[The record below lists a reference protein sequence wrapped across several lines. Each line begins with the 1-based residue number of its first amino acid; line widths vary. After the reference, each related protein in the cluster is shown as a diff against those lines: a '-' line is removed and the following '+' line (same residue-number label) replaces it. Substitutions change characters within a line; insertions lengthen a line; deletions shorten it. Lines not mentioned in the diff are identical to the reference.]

1 MTDFSFLRL
10 NQNFATAK
18 YDEMHESE
26 YFYNGGICLHPLE
39 RYLQTTNSLTDIAF
53 DDSYKVELVNCK
65 EDVIKDITNRVFIT
79 EFQDNN
85 GIYQISFEIAPLN
98 EDFYYDALYLKFT
111 HLNSSLRLYSN
122 KFIVTAEEQK
132 NSFRLDYKSYSVY
145 KGTNYV
151 LADYYQ
157 SIRLLGF
164 FNGISE
170 KKDSK
175 LYTEINGKIRKSRI
189 IQSFEHDYNIE
200 YVNTFVYERLCVA
213 LENDLVYL
221 NGTFIEIL
229 DDVSAGERIGKS
241 NLFEANF
248 KVQFDKTQTYEDI
261 YQIAP
266 PLIITELLPLG
277 DYTLASVPTTG
288 KATFNNDIVYVSG
301 KLKLYDYNTDI
312 LLNEINITIANNYF
326 EFTMPILDNGEYYF
340 LFDNL
345 INDVLLQTIS
355 GTDKEQWKFNIS
367 AGDYNNTQYKTTQ
380 YFTN

>member
-10 NQNFATAK
+10 NTNFATAK
-18 YDEMHESE
+18 RDEMQESE

-39 RYLQTTNSLTDIAF
+39 KYLQITNSLTDIAF
-53 DDSYKVELVNCK
+53 DDSYKVELINCN
-65 EDVIKDITNRVFIT
+65 EEVIKDITSRVFIT

-85 GIYQISFEIAPLN
+85 GIYQISYEIAPLN
-98 EDFYYDALYLKFT
+98 EDFYYDTLYLKFT
-111 HLNSSLRLYSN
+111 HLDSNLRLYSN
-122 KFIVTAEEQK
+122 RFIVTAEEEK
-132 NSFRLDYKSYSVY
+132 NSFRLDYKSYSIY

-157 SIRLLGF
+157 SIRLLGY

-170 KKDSK
+170 NKESK

-189 IQSFEHDYNIE
+189 IQSFEHAYNIE
-200 YVNTFVYERLCVA
+200 YLNTFVYERLCVA

-221 NGTFIEIL
+221 NGTFIEVL
-229 DDVSAGERIGKS
+229 GDVSAGERIGKS

-248 KVQFDKTQTYEDI
+248 KVQFDNTQTYTDT

-266 PLIITELLPLG
+266 LLSITNLLPLG
-277 DYTLASVPTTG
+277 AYALASIPTTG
-288 KATFNNDIVYVSG
+288 KATFNNNIVYIGG
-301 KLKLYDYNTDI
+301 KLKLYDYSTDI
-312 LLNEINITIANNYF
+312 LLNEIDVTITDNYF
-326 EFTMPILDNGEYYF
+326 EFTMPILSNGNYYF

-355 GTDKEQWKFNIS
+355 ITNKEQWKFNIRG
-367 AGDYNNTQYKTTQ
+367 ADFLGTDFNNTDF
-380 YFTN
+380 FTN

>member
-10 NQNFATAK
+10 NTDFATAK
-18 YDEMHESE
+18 YDKMQESE
-26 YFYNGGICLHPLE
+26 YFYNGGVCLHPLE
-39 RYLQTTNSLTDIAF
+39 KYLQITNSPTDIAF

-65 EDVIKDITNRVFIT
+65 EEILKDITSNVFIT

-98 EDFYYDALYLKFT
+98 EDFYYEELYLKFT
-111 HLNSSLRLYSN
+111 HLDSPLRLYSN
-122 KFIVTAEEQK
+122 RFIVTVEEQK

-157 SIRLLGF
+157 SIRLLGYY
-164 FNGISE
+164 NGISE
-170 KKDSK
+170 NKDRR
-175 LYTEINGKIRKSRI
+175 LYTDINGRIRKSRI

-200 YVNTFVYERLCVA
+200 YVNAFVYERLCVA

-221 NGTFIEIL
+221 NGTFIEVL

-248 KVQFDKTQTYEDI
+248 KVQFDNSQTYEDA

-266 PLIITELLPLG
+266 ALSIIELMPLG
-277 DYTLASVPTTG
+277 NYTLASIPTTG

-312 LLNEINITIANNYF
+312 LLNEIDITITNNYF
-326 EFTMPILDNGEYYF
+326 EFTMPVLANGEYYF

-345 INDVLLQTIS
+345 INDVLLQTI
-355 GTDKEQWKFNIS
+355 GVTDKEQWKFTIS
-367 AGDYNNTQYKTTQ
+367 NGDYNVLQYKTTQ
-380 YFTN
+380 YFTD

>member
-10 NQNFATAK
+10 NTDFATAK
-18 YDEMHESE
+18 FDEMLESE

-39 RYLQTTNSLTDIAF
+39 KYLQITNSLTDIAF
-53 DDSYKVELVNCK
+53 DNSYKVELVNCN
-65 EDVIKDITNRVFIT
+65 EEVIKDITSNVFIT

-98 EDFYYDALYLKFT
+98 KDFYYEELYLKFT
-111 HLNSSLRLYSN
+111 HLDSPLRLYSN
-122 KFIVTAEEQK
+122 RFIVTAEEQK
-132 NSFRLDYKSYSVY
+132 NSFRLDYKSYSTY

-157 SIRLLGF
+157 SIRLLGY

-170 KKDSK
+170 NKDSK

-221 NGTFIEIL
+221 NGTFIEVL
-229 DDVSAGERIGKS
+229 DDVSAGERIEKS

-248 KVQFDKTQTYEDI
+248 KVQFDNTQTYEDT

-266 PLIITELLPLG
+266 LLVINSLLPLG
-277 DYTLASVPTTG
+277 AYTLASIPVTG
-288 KATFNNDIVYVSG
+288 RATFNNNIIYVGG
-301 KLKLYDYNTDI
+301 KLKLYNYTTDV
-312 LLNEINITIANNYF
+312 LLNQLDVSITDNYF
-326 EFTMPILDNGEYYF
+326 EFTMPILANGDYYF

-355 GTDKEQWKFNIS
+355 VTDKEQWKFNIS
-367 AGDYNNTQYKTTQ
+367 AGDYNGTQYKTTQ
-380 YFTN
+380 YFTD

>member
-10 NQNFATAK
+10 NTDFATAK
-18 YDEMHESE
+18 YDEMRESE
-26 YFYNGGICLHPLE
+26 YFPNGGICLHPLE
-39 RYLQTTNSLTDIAF
+39 KYLQTTNSPTDIAF
-53 DDSYKVELVNCK
+53 DDSYKVELINCK
-65 EDVIKDITNRVFIT
+65 EEVIKNITSSVFIT

-98 EDFYYDALYLKFT
+98 EDFYYEGLYLKFT
-111 HLNSSLRLYSN
+111 HLDSPLRLYSN
-122 KFIVTAEEQK
+122 RFIVTAEEER

-145 KGTNYV
+145 KGTNYI

-157 SIRLLGF
+157 SIRLLGY

-200 YVNTFVYERLCVA
+200 YVTTFVYERLCVA

-221 NGTFIEIL
+221 NGVFIEVL

-248 KVQFDKTQTYEDI
+248 KVQFDNTQTYEDT

-266 PLIITELLPLG
+266 LLSINELLPFG
-277 DYTLASVPTTG
+277 SYTLASIPITG
-288 KATFNNDIVYVSG
+288 KATFNNNIIYVGG
-301 KLKLYDYNTDI
+301 KLKLYDYSTDA
-312 LLNEINITIANNYF
+312 LLNEISISITDNYF
-326 EFTMPILDNGEYYF
+326 EFTMPILANGEYYF

-345 INDVLLQTIS
+345 IQDELLQTIS
-355 GTDKEQWKFNIS
+355 ITDKEQWKFNIGL
-367 AGDYNNTQYKTTQ
+367 ADFLGTDFNNTDF
-380 YFTN
+380 FTN

>member
-10 NQNFATAK
+10 NTDFATAK
-18 YDEMHESE
+18 YDEMQESE
-26 YFYNGGICLHPLE
+26 YFYNGGVCLHPLE
-39 RYLQTTNSLTDIAF
+39 KYLQITNSPTDIAF

-65 EDVIKDITNRVFIT
+65 EEVIKDITSNVFIT

-85 GIYQISFEIAPLN
+85 GIYQISYEIAPLN
-98 EDFYYDALYLKFT
+98 EDFYYEVLYLKFT
-111 HLNSSLRLYSN
+111 HLDSDLRLYSN
-122 KFIVTAEEQK
+122 RFIVTAEEQK

-157 SIRLLGF
+157 SIRLLGY

-170 KKDSK
+170 NKDSK
-175 LYTEINGKIRKSRI
+175 LYTEVNGKIRKSRI

-221 NGTFIEIL
+221 NGVFIEVL

-248 KVQFDKTQTYEDI
+248 KVQFDNTQTYEDT

-266 PLIITELLPLG
+266 LLSITELLPLG
-277 DYTLASVPTTG
+277 NYTLASIPVTG
-288 KATFNNDIVYVSG
+288 KATFNNDIVYVGG
-301 KLKLYDYNTDI
+301 KLKLYDYDTDA
-312 LLNEINITIANNYF
+312 LLNQISITITDNYF
-326 EFTMPILDNGEYYF
+326 EFTMPILTNGNYYF

-345 INDVLLQTIS
+345 INDVLLQEIS
-355 GTDKEQWKFNIS
+355 VTDKEQWKFNIS
-367 AGDYNNTQYKTTQ
+367 AGDYNNTQYKTNQ
-380 YFTN
+380 YFTY

>member
-10 NQNFATAK
+10 NTDFATAK
-18 YDEMHESE
+18 YDEMQESE
-26 YFYNGGICLHPLE
+26 YFYNGGVCLHPLE
-39 RYLQTTNSLTDIAF
+39 KYLQITNSPTDIAF

-65 EDVIKDITNRVFIT
+65 EEVIKDITPNVFIT
-79 EFQDNN
+79 EFQYNN

-98 EDFYYDALYLKFT
+98 EDFYYEKLYLKFT
-111 HLNSSLRLYSN
+111 HLDSALRLYSN
-122 KFIVTAEEQK
+122 RFIVTAEEQK

-157 SIRLLGF
+157 SIRLLGY

-170 KKDSK
+170 NKDSK
-175 LYTEINGKIRKSRI
+175 LYTEVNGKIRKSRI

-200 YVNTFVYERLCVA
+200 YVNTFVYERLCVS
-213 LENDLVYL
+213 LESDLVYL
-221 NGTFIEIL
+221 NGTFIEVL

-248 KVQFDKTQTYEDI
+248 KVQFDNTQTYEDT

-266 PLIITELLPLG
+266 PLSFTKLLPLG
-277 DYTLASVPTTG
+277 NYTLASVPATG
-288 KATFNNDIVYVSG
+288 KATFNKDIVYVSG

-312 LLNEINITIANNYF
+312 LLNEIDITITGNYF
-326 EFTMPILDNGEYYF
+326 EFAMPILANGEYYF

-345 INDVLLQTIS
+345 VNDNLLQTIS
-355 GTDKEQWKFNIS
+355 ITDKEQWKFNIS

-380 YFTN
+380 YLTD